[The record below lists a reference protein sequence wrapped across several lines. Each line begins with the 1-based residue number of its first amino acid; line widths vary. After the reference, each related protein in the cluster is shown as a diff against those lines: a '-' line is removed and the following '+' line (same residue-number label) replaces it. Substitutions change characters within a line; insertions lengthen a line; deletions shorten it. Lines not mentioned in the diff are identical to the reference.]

1 MEGYNKSLRFMYT
14 NWKGNRGFREVIPQ
28 RIYFG
33 STEWHKEEQWLMV
46 AYDLD
51 KKAERTFAMKD
62 MENISQG

>member
-1 MEGYNKSLRFMYT
+1 MDGYNKPLGFMYT
-14 NWKGNRGFREVIPQ
+14 NWKGKRGFREVIPQ